1 MYKKM
6 RFILV
11 FWLFVCLSSMTA
23 CKRGNITSS
32 PPAKASA
39 VTISPPPVGISD
51 PASKL
56 GIHTTQA
63 TGEKKYVVILAD
75 FPDVERQFPIEK
87 ISDRMLG
94 FLSNYFSEASY
105 QQLTFEGTMTKRYML
120 PHPVS
125 YYKISPRNLEVDR
138 TKVLSLVN
146 DAINAADADIE
157 FGNDLF
163 VLIALGA
170 TNVEYG
176 MVGYSA
182 VPGMLGFK
190 SDSPITTKSGEVIS
204 NAVVFCENAH
214 LGTYVHDTLHMLG
227 GVIDDKRMTPCL
239 YDHDLQAKYT
249 GGDDWAKILINMGF
263 WDPLSSHMPYKRE
276 LPPTGLSS
284 WTKLRLGWIDPA
296 KVVLVNPG
304 ETTTVRLDPLSSDDA
319 TTLVIKIPLSNHTYY
334 LIENRQP
341 IVSDVNLPSSGV
353 LILYADD
360 SVDECRHG
368 NAPVKIMDA
377 NPNVLYL
384 NDAAFDI
391 GKKAV
396 FMDTANG
403 LAIVLLKKDGLS
415 YEIQV
420 TTPDQVNLQ

>member
-1 MYKKM
+1 MYKKS
-6 RFILV
+6 RPILI
-11 FWLFVCLSSMTA
+11 FWLFVCLSCMIA
-23 CKRGNITSS
+23 CERGINTSS
-32 PPAKASA
+32 PPVQATTVA
-39 VTISPPPVGISD
+39 ISTPPVGISET
-51 PASKL
+51 ALKL

-94 FLSNYFSEASY
+94 FLSNFFSEASY

-182 VPGMLGFK
+182 VPGMLGYK
-190 SDSPITTKSGEVIS
+190 SDTPITTKSGEVIS

-296 KVVLVNPG
+296 KIVLVNPG

-319 TTLVIKIPLSNHTYY
+319 ATLVIKIPLSNNTYY

-377 NPNVLYL
+377 NPNVPYL

-396 FMDTANG
+396 FIDTANG